1 MEIDNKSDS
10 SDDSDYDP
18 DKSVGSDEQCDE
30 DDDEESSMNESDDYE
45 DDDDYDDNCDG
56 DDESDDD
63 QDEDCDNSE
72 LKSSYMPDVIDQ
84 IVDGRVK
91 IEVKD
96 ENNPENEQDDD
107 VLPMID
113 EFDLERYRIWK
124 KNCQFLYDLI
134 ITNRLEWPSITV
146 QWCHSKQTKTNP
158 YNNREY
164 STDKLL
170 FGTHVDENNQNHLI
184 VATQHTPI
192 IDRNQIAACEG
203 GVSHTKY
210 AKLENYV
217 RIIHDGDINR
227 ARYNPQ
233 NSFII
238 ATSSSS
244 AKNYIFDYSKHPS
257 EPASKEFKPEL
268 ILDHH
273 QQEGYGLCW
282 NTRKS
287 NILAT
292 GSQDEKI
299 CIWDINSN
307 PSKSKT
313 LTPVHSFKAHGSVN
327 DVKWHYYHESYLG
340 SVGNDKMLKFWD
352 SRMNG
357 EIKAAFCSRVHNEGV
372 NSLSFN
378 QFCEYVI
385 LTGSDDHTVGLFD
398 IRNLKH
404 RLHSFDA
411 HRDEVLDVNWSPYG
425 ETVFASSSRDK
436 RLIIWD
442 MTKINAPQS
451 IQAAQEGPP
460 EMIFIHGG
468 HTDIIQDFSW
478 HPHNQLIASVSANN
492 ELHVF
497 KPSIDIKLSI

>member
-30 DDDEESSMNESDDYE
+30 DDDEESSMNESDDY

-56 DDESDDD
+56 DDESDDN

-96 ENNPENEQDDD
+96 ENNPESNEQDDD